1 MEKRCSFELFKS
13 NVCHWLKEEGDI
25 DFLIQVLES
34 DLIRKYYNRKWY
46 LESFYLLGM
55 LDYISRVNDVPMCSE
70 YDDLRQQRMQ
80 EIVYPV
86 GVLLTARVLGD
97 ESIKEQA
104 LKEAI
109 PEILRFNIVESDIR
123 NVI

>member
-55 LDYISRVNDVPMCSE
+55 FDYICRINDAPICSE
-70 YDDLRQQRMQ
+70 YDDLRRQRMQ
-80 EIVYPV
+80 EIIYQSRQSTTSIGVTHRMGV
-86 GVLLTARVLGD
+86 GECLCCYLL
-97 ESIKEQA
+97 I
-104 LKEAI
+104 
-109 PEILRFNIVESDIR
+109 FNIFLYHL
-123 NVI
+123 